1 METEDWRPYLH
12 AGCWRR
18 RAGDGGGAEQD
29 DAAAPEMEE
38 VSEMEE
44 GSAPPSP
51 IRAERDDAAAPEMEE
66 APEMDEGSESSS
78 PIPLARA
85 PILPRQL
92 VACWFYRALRCWLLV
107 VQLLLTWWELG
118 FGRKEAGMGRWAS
131 EVGH

>member
-38 VSEMEE
+38 VLEMEE

-66 APEMDEGSESSS
+66 APEMDEGSAPSS

-92 VACWFYRALRCWLLV
+92 VACWFISPVCL
-107 VQLLLTWWELG
+107 
-118 FGRKEAGMGRWAS
+118 
-131 EVGH
+131 

>member
-1 METEDWRPYLH
+1 
-12 AGCWRR
+12 
-18 RAGDGGGAEQD
+18 
-29 DAAAPEMEE
+29 
-38 VSEMEE
+38 MEE

-51 IRAERDDAAAPEMEE
+51 IRAERDDAAAS
-66 APEMDEGSESSS
+66 EMDDGSAPSS

-92 VACWFYRALRCWLLV
+92 VACWFYRALPAGSYGALRCWLLV

-118 FGRKEAGMGRWAS
+118 FGRKEAGLGRWAS